1 MPGIPAILHV
11 AQLGPARVAL
21 GVSPTGHVTNLETRG
36 ADARGSRARA
46 VCSGRSSILLA
57 CGAGFRCEP
66 SVSPPGALQSGC
78 PGPRVV
84 APPET
89 NGTCDSN
96 PAEPRLGLEP
106 TCWDSN
112 PAGTRIK
119 TQTYSFLN

>member
-46 VCSGRSSILLA
+46 ACSGRSSILLA
-57 CGAGFRCEP
+57 CGAGFRREP

-112 PAGTRIK
+112 QPEPGLRLKPTA
-119 TQTYSFLN
+119 F